1 MTFQF
6 LHRRH
11 AMRCPCERIAGAMIF
26 LLSGHAFAG
35 DLAIDS
41 REEMTV
47 ASIAPPS
54 VKVVPPIPE
63 PQRYEFEY
71 QSDQANLSY
80 AQIENFYSTPVTHDF
95 RFGAGTRAPT
105 PGAVPQQTSDYL
117 SLGPSTAPQL
127 SMVDIPN
134 ATLTL
139 GAQPQRKLSLVVN
152 DWAFS
157 ATARVAVLH
166 SHSTGAT
173 FSVRHG
179 F

>member
-1 MTFQF
+1 MS
-6 LHRRH
+6 
-11 AMRCPCERIAGAMIF
+11 CPYERIAGAIIF
-26 LLSGHAFAG
+26 LLSGYAFAG
-35 DLAIDS
+35 ELAIDS
-41 REEMTV
+41 PEEMTV

-54 VKVVPPIPE
+54 VKAVAPIPE
-63 PQRYEFEY
+63 PQHYEFEY
-71 QSDQANLSY
+71 QSGQGNPSY
-80 AQIENFYSTPVTHDF
+80 AQVENFYSTPLTHDF
-95 RFGAGTRAPT
+95 RLGAGTLAPT
-105 PGAVPQQTSDYL
+105 PEAAPQHASDYL
-117 SLGPSTAPQL
+117 DLGPSTAPQL
-127 SMVDIPN
+127 SMVDLPN